1 MFAKWMRM
9 LLGTVVKLGL
19 AIVEIVAALLL
30 LCACTLLINGLFSLI
45 SIRHY
50 SANTMPDNYF
60 PVLVQNHQQEIYPI
74 DLKQLK
80 ATEHQP
86 VRTPITLLNKQ
97 KALFV
102 RLHLL
107 ENGSYELY
115 ADLDTA
121 VITTRYRIRQQGIE
135 PLYYRVNRNIGTAFL
150 SFLLALPLSALL
162 FWLIRKAWHLWVYTK
177 LTA

>member
-1 MFAKWMRM
+1 M
-9 LLGTVVKLGL
+9 
-19 AIVEIVAALLL
+19 
-30 LCACTLLINGLFSLI
+30 
-45 SIRHY
+45 
-50 SANTMPDNYF
+50 
-60 PVLVQNHQQEIYPI
+60 VQNHQQEIYPI

-86 VRTPITLLNKQ
+86 VRNATTLLNKQ
-97 KALFV
+97 KTFFV

-162 FWLIRKAWHLWVYTK
+162 FELIRKAWHLWVYKK